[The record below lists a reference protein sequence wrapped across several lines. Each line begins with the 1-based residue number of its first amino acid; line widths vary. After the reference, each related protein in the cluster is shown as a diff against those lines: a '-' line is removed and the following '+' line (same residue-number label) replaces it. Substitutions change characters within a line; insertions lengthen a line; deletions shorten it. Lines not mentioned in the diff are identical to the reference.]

1 MLNVLLLLQQMRS
14 QLDILG
20 SARVGGWGG
29 IWKVA
34 LPCLSRG
41 RKKGRGPLR
50 IEWHC
55 FVSVSGF
62 LAWLGWQNKEGFM
75 KDKSALFHLMRNS

>member
-1 MLNVLLLLQQMRS
+1 MESHPALSVQ
-14 QLDILG
+14 G
-20 SARVGGWGG
+20 EEEGGGG
-29 IWKVA
+29 
-34 LPCLSRG
+34 
-41 RKKGRGPLR
+41 GPLR

-75 KDKSALFHLMRNS
+75 RDKSALFHLMRNS

>member
-1 MLNVLLLLQQMRS
+1 MDLPGRVV
-14 QLDILG
+14 
-20 SARVGGWGG
+20 VGGRYGKSPFLVRPGG
-29 IWKVA
+29 V
-34 LPCLSRG
+34 
-41 RKKGRGPLR
+41 GPLR

-75 KDKSALFHLMRNS
+75 QDKSALFHLMRNS